1 MENRQFLCRY
11 FHLKKID
18 LDDTM
23 KVNPYCERIRLWDAM
38 EVGAPQFWLNVC
50 RHLQK
55 RQLGEE
61 VSSDFGVLAWR
72 KWEMDSWVVQ
82 MFTPHCPSVWWEASC
97 SSQPHLLTPQW
108 TNFDLRQYFH
118 HKQIFSETWYQT
130 WNYLTHYTTLA
141 E

>member
-1 MENRQFLCRY
+1 MN
-11 FHLKKID
+11 
-18 LDDTM
+18 
-23 KVNPYCERIRLWDAM
+23 RIRLWEAL

-72 KWEMDSWVVQ
+72 KGEMDSWVAQ
-82 MFTPHCPSVWWEASC
+82 TFPPHWPSVWWEASW

-130 WNYLTHYTTLA
+130 WNYLIDTLYNPCWVTKFQIWWKCWFLMTLLCG
-141 E
+141 